1 LSQSS
6 IQKIK
11 SSEEENRKLKKE
23 IEAKNVLIVKY
34 EKI

>member
-11 SSEEENRKLKKE
+11 SSEEENGKLKKE